1 MSPSEMVYQFCLYE
15 YQYYI
20 KSHEKYKN
28 DKNMADWYIAKA
40 NAYAQVMRYI
50 ELILSS

>member
-1 MSPSEMVYQFCLYE
+1 MTALDIVYQFCQNE

-20 KSHEKYKN
+20 NSHDKYID

-40 NAYAQVMRYI
+40 NAYSQVMRYI
-50 ELILSS
+50 ELSFSS